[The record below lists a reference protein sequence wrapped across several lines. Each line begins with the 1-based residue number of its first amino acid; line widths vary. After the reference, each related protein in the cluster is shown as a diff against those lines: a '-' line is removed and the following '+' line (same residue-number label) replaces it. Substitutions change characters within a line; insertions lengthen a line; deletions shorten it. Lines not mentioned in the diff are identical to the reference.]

1 MHCSVPASEMRPTCG
16 FVVRI
21 HAGRHASDEIKAA
34 LREMKLNKKYDGKF
48 IRLDEETIGS
58 IAFLLYVSALALIS
72 SWRHSYP

>member
-1 MHCSVPASEMRPTCG
+1 MHCSVPASEMRATCG

-48 IRLDEETIGS
+48 IRLDEETIGTVCFS
-58 IAFLLYVSALALIS
+58 CGLFVLTYPFLCFSD
-72 SWRHSYP
+72 P